1 MNTVSQQYKM
11 KGMLITNHELE
22 VPLDWVS
29 FNKSFNRS
37 SNKSLNKTPD
47 NSSMITLFARE
58 VVDVNRADEE
68 LPLLL
73 FLQGGPGGKSPRPMP
88 GSPSWM
94 EEALKTHRVIL
105 IDQRGTGRSSRIDTN
120 LISKLSAEEGRD
132 YLLKFRADSIV
143 ADCEHLRKTVYGGR
157 LFETLGQSYG
167 GFITLTYLSQAP
179 EGLAACYVTGGLA
192 GLEESAQ
199 EVYQLTYQRVIEKNQ
214 DYYARYPEDAKVM
227 AKIAQCLKNDKVLL
241 PDGDQLTLERFQ
253 SIGILLGMGPGID
266 QVHWLVDEAFACS
279 DKTRLSDV
287 FLEQV
292 MNITSYHEGPLFA
305 VIHESIYGR
314 PNESTSWAAHQLRD
328 QFSEFVASNS
338 PLMLT
343 GEMIYPW
350 MFEQITSLRP
360 FTDAA
365 NSLADYQGYKP
376 LYDLEKLA
384 QNKVPVVAAVYH
396 NDMYVPRELSLK
408 TASQVANMQ
417 IWLTNSYEHDG
428 VRQSTEVFCKLREL
442 MLDQGG
448 PLKSST

>member
-1 MNTVSQQYKM
+1 MNAAKKQYKM
-11 KGMLITNHELE
+11 KGMLITEFELE
-22 VPLDWVS
+22 VPLDWH
-29 FNKSFNRS
+29 S
-37 SNKSLNKTPD
+37 SDRNHNAPIKHRPTISV
-47 NSSMITLFARE
+47 FARE
-58 VVDVNRADEE
+58 VVDVNHASDE

-94 EEALKTHRVIL
+94 AEALKTHRIIL

-120 LISKLSAEEGRD
+120 LIRKMSAEEGRD
-132 YLLKFRADSIV
+132 YLLNFRADSIV
-143 ADCEHLRKTVYGGR
+143 ADCEYLRKTVYGGR

-192 GLEESAQ
+192 GLEEPAQ

-214 DYYARYPEDAKVM
+214 DYYACYPEDTSVM
-227 AKIAQCLKNDKVLL
+227 AKIADCLTNNKVLL

-266 QVHWLVDEAFACS
+266 QVHWLIDEAFAGS
-279 DKTRLSDV
+279 DKTQLSDV

-292 MNITSYHEGPLFA
+292 MNLTTYHEGPLFA
-305 VIHESIYGR
+305 VIHESIYGQ
-314 PNESTSWAAHQLRD
+314 PNKSTAWSAQQLRA
-328 QFSEFVASNS
+328 QFGEFDATHS

-350 MFEQITSLRP
+350 MFEQIASLRP
-360 FTDAA
+360 FAGAA
-365 NSLADYQGYKP
+365 NALAEYQDYAP

-384 QNKVPVVAAVYH
+384 KNKVPVVAAVYQ

-408 TASQVANMQ
+408 TVKQVANTQ

-428 VRQSTEVFCKLREL
+428 VRQSPEVFCKLREL
-442 MLDQGG
+442 LLDQGG
-448 PLKSST
+448 PLKVSK

>member
-1 MNTVSQQYKM
+1 MNAVQKQYQM
-11 KGMLITNHELE
+11 KGMQITEYELD
-22 VPLDWVS
+22 VPLDWTSCDQDSV
-29 FNKSFNRS
+29 NHTAGNIP
-37 SNKSLNKTPD
+37 T
-47 NSSMITLFARE
+47 ITLFARE
-58 VVDVNRADEE
+58 VVDINRTDKE

-94 EEALKTHRVIL
+94 AEALKTHRVIL

-120 LISKLSAEEGRD
+120 LISKLSAEEGCD

-143 ADCEHLRKTVYGGR
+143 ADCEHLRKTVYGRR

-167 GFITLTYLSQAP
+167 GFITLTYLSKAP

-199 EVYQLTYQRVIEKNQ
+199 EVYKLTYQRVIEKNQ
-214 DYYARYPEDAKVM
+214 DYYARYPEDANTM
-227 AKIAQCLKNDKVLL
+227 AKIAQCLTNETVLL

-266 QVHWLVDEAFACS
+266 QVHWLVDEAFAGS

-305 VIHESIYGR
+305 AIHESIYGR
-314 PNESTSWAAHQLRD
+314 PNESTSWAAQQLRG
-328 QFSEFVASNS
+328 QFSEFDAYHS

-350 MFEQITSLRP
+350 MFDQISSLRP
-360 FTDAA
+360 FADAA
-365 NSLADYQGYKP
+365 NALAEYQDYAP

-384 QNKVPVVAAVYH
+384 KNKVPVVAAVYH

-408 TASQVANMQ
+408 TASQVANSQ
-417 IWLTNSYEHDG
+417 VWITNSYEHDG
-428 VRQSTEVFCKLREL
+428 VRQSPEVFCKLREL
-442 MLDQGG
+442 LLDQGG
-448 PLKSST
+448 PLKSEQHA

>member
-1 MNTVSQQYKM
+1 MNAVQKQYQM
-11 KGMLITNHELE
+11 KGMQITEYELD
-22 VPLDWVS
+22 VPLDWTSCDQDSV
-29 FNKSFNRS
+29 NHTTGN
-37 SNKSLNKTPD
+37 TPT
-47 NSSMITLFARE
+47 ITLFARE
-58 VVDVNRADEE
+58 VVDINRADEE

-94 EEALKTHRVIL
+94 AEALKTHRVIL
-105 IDQRGTGRSSRIDTN
+105 IDQRGTGRSSRIDSN

-167 GFITLTYLSQAP
+167 GFITLAYLSQAP

-192 GLEESAQ
+192 GLEESAK

-214 DYYARYPEDAKVM
+214 DYYARYPEDANTM
-227 AKIAQCLKNDKVLL
+227 AKIAQCLTNETVLL

-266 QVHWLVDEAFACS
+266 QVHWLVDEAFAGS

-292 MNITSYHEGPLFA
+292 MNITSYYEGPLFA
-305 VIHESIYGR
+305 AIHESIYGQ
-314 PNESTSWAAHQLRD
+314 PNEKTNWSAQQLRG
-328 QFSEFVASNS
+328 QFSEFDESHS

-350 MFEQITSLRP
+350 MFDQIASLRP
-360 FTDAA
+360 FADAA
-365 NSLADYQGYKP
+365 NALAEYQDYAP

-384 QNKVPVVAAVYH
+384 KNKVPVVAAVYH

-408 TASQVANMQ
+408 TASQVGHSQ
-417 IWLTNSYEHDG
+417 VWITNSYEHDG
-428 VRQSTEVFCKLREL
+428 VRQSPEVFCKLREL
-442 MLDQGG
+442 LLDQGG
-448 PLKSST
+448 PLKS

>member
-1 MNTVSQQYKM
+1 MNTAQQQYKM
-11 KGMLITNHELE
+11 KGMLITEYELE
-22 VPLDWVS
+22 VPLDWRP
-29 FNKSFNRS
+29 FNNSP
-37 SNKSLNKTPD
+37 NKSLNNTPD
-47 NSSMITLFARE
+47 NSPMITLFARE
-58 VVDVNRADEE
+58 VVDVNRADDE

-94 EEALKTHRVIL
+94 AEALKTHRVIL
-105 IDQRGTGRSSRIDTN
+105 IDQRGTGRSSRIDTK
-120 LISKLSAEEGRD
+120 LISQLSAEEGRD

-227 AKIAQCLKNDKVLL
+227 AKIAQCLTDDKVLL

-253 SIGILLGMGPGID
+253 SIGILLGMGAGID
-266 QVHWLVDEAFACS
+266 QLHWLVDEAFAGS
-279 DKTRLSDV
+279 DKNKLSDV

-292 MNITSYHEGPLFA
+292 MNHTSYHEGPLFA
-305 VIHESIYGR
+305 VIHESIYGQA
-314 PNESTSWAAHQLRD
+314 NKKTGWAAQQLRE
-328 QFSEFVASNS
+328 QFDEFDAPHS

-350 MFEQITSLRP
+350 MFEQISSLRS
-360 FTDAA
+360 FAGAA
-365 NSLADYQGYKP
+365 HALADYKDYAP

-408 TASQVANMQ
+408 TAKQVANTQ
-417 IWLTNSYEHDG
+417 VWLTNSYEHDG
-428 VRQSTEVFCKLREL
+428 VRQSPEVFCKLREL
-442 MLDQGG
+442 LLDQGG
-448 PLKSST
+448 PLKA

>member
-1 MNTVSQQYKM
+1 MNAVSQQYKM

-22 VPLDWVS
+22 VPLDWQS
-29 FNKSFNRS
+29 LDKNLDRS
-37 SNKSLNKTPD
+37 PD
-47 NSSMITLFARE
+47 NNPTITLFARE
-58 VVDVNRADEE
+58 VVDINRADEE

-88 GSPSWM
+88 ASVPWM
-94 EEALKTHRVIL
+94 VEALKTHRVIL
-105 IDQRGTGRSSRIDTN
+105 IDQRGTGRSSRIDTS

-143 ADCEHLRKTVYGGR
+143 ADCEHLRKTVYDGR

-167 GFITLTYLSQAP
+167 GFITLAYLSQAP
-179 EGLAACYVTGGLA
+179 EGLASCYVTGGLA

-227 AKIAQCLKNDKVLL
+227 AKITECLTNEKVLL

-266 QVHWLVDEAFACS
+266 QVHWLVDEAFAGS
-279 DKTRLSDV
+279 DTTRLSDV
-287 FLEQV
+287 FLEQI

-314 PNESTSWAAHQLRD
+314 PNESTSWAAQQLRE
-328 QFSEFVASNS
+328 QFSEFDASHS

-350 MFEQITSLRP
+350 MFEEITSLRP
-360 FTDAA
+360 FADAVNA
-365 NSLADYQGYKP
+365 LADYQDYKP
-376 LYDLEKLA
+376 LYDLAKLA
-384 QNKVPVVAAVYH
+384 ENKVPVVAAVYH
-396 NDMYVPRELSLK
+396 NDMYVPRELSLE
-408 TASQVANMQ
+408 TAKQVANTQ
-417 IWLTNSYEHDG
+417 VWLTNSYEHDG
-428 VRQSTEVFCKLREL
+428 VRQSTKVFCKLREL
-442 MLDQGG
+442 LLDQGG
-448 PLKSST
+448 PLKSSK

>member
-1 MNTVSQQYKM
+1 MNAVSQQYKM
-11 KGMLITNHELE
+11 KGMLVTNHELE
-22 VPLDWVS
+22 VPLDWRT
-29 FNKSFNRS
+29 FNNSHKNS
-37 SNKSLNKTPD
+37 SN
-47 NSSMITLFARE
+47 NSPTISLFARE
-58 VVDVNRADEE
+58 VVDINRADEE

-88 GSPSWM
+88 GSPPWM
-94 EEALKTHRVIL
+94 AEALKTHRVIL

-167 GFITLTYLSQAP
+167 GFITLAYLSQAP

-192 GLEESAQ
+192 GLEESAK

-214 DYYARYPEDAKVM
+214 DYYARYPEDEKVM
-227 AKIAQCLKNDKVLL
+227 AKIAQCLTNEKVLL

-266 QVHWLVDEAFACS
+266 QVHWLVDEAFAGS
-279 DKTRLSDV
+279 DKTRLSDT

-314 PNESTSWAAHQLRD
+314 PNESTSWTAQQLRD
-328 QFSEFVASNS
+328 QFSEFDASHS

-350 MFEQITSLRP
+350 MFDQISSLRP
-360 FTDAA
+360 FAEAA
-365 NSLADYQGYKP
+365 NALATYKDYAP

-384 QNKVPVVAAVYH
+384 KNKVPVVAAVYH

-408 TASQVANMQ
+408 TASQVSNTQ
-417 IWLTNSYEHDG
+417 VWVTNSYEHDG
-428 VRQSTEVFCKLREL
+428 VRQSPEVFSKLREL
-442 MLDQGG
+442 LLDQGG
-448 PLKSST
+448 PLKSSN

>member
-1 MNTVSQQYKM
+1 MNAVSQQYKM
-11 KGMLITNHELE
+11 KGMLVTNHELE
-22 VPLDWVS
+22 VPLDWRT
-29 FNKSFNRS
+29 FN
-37 SNKSLNKTPD
+37 
-47 NSSMITLFARE
+47 NSPTISLFARE
-58 VVDVNRADEE
+58 VVDINRADEE

-88 GSPSWM
+88 GSPPWM
-94 EEALKTHRVIL
+94 AEALKTHRVIL

-143 ADCEHLRKTVYGGR
+143 ADCEHLRKTIYGGR

-192 GLEESAQ
+192 GLEESAK

-214 DYYARYPEDAKVM
+214 DYYARYPEDANVI
-227 AKIAQCLKNDKVLL
+227 AKIAQCLTNEKVIL

-266 QVHWLVDEAFACS
+266 QVHWLVDEAFAGS
-279 DKTRLSDV
+279 DKTRLSGV

-305 VIHESIYGR
+305 AIHESIYGR
-314 PNESTSWAAHQLRD
+314 PNESTSWTAQQLRD
-328 QFSEFVASNS
+328 QFSEFDAPHS

-350 MFEQITSLRP
+350 MFDQISSLRP
-360 FTDAA
+360 FAEAA
-365 NSLADYQGYKP
+365 NALATYKDYAP

-384 QNKVPVVAAVYH
+384 KNKVPVVAAVYH

-408 TASQVANMQ
+408 TASQVSNTQ
-417 IWLTNSYEHDG
+417 VWVTNSYEHDG
-428 VRQSTEVFCKLREL
+428 VRQSPEVFSKLREL
-442 MLDQGG
+442 LLDQGG
-448 PLKSST
+448 PLKSSN

>member
-1 MNTVSQQYKM
+1 MNAVQKQYKM
-11 KGMLITNHELE
+11 KGMQITEYELD
-22 VPLDWVS
+22 VPLDWASCDKNSVNHS
-29 FNKSFNRS
+29 AGN
-37 SNKSLNKTPD
+37 TPT
-47 NSSMITLFARE
+47 ITLFARE
-58 VVDVNRADEE
+58 VVDINRADDE

-88 GSPSWM
+88 GSPPWM
-94 EEALKTHRVIL
+94 AEALKTHRVIL
-105 IDQRGTGRSSRIDTN
+105 IDQRGTGRSSRIDSN
-120 LISKLSAEEGRD
+120 LISKLSAEKGRD

-167 GFITLTYLSQAP
+167 GFITLAYLSQAP

-192 GLEESAQ
+192 GLEESAK

-214 DYYARYPEDAKVM
+214 DYYARYPEDANTM
-227 AKIAQCLKNDKVLL
+227 AKIAQCLTNETVRL

-266 QVHWLVDEAFACS
+266 QVHWLVDEAFAGS

-305 VIHESIYGR
+305 AIHESIYGQ
-314 PNESTSWAAHQLRD
+314 PNEQTNWSAQQLRG
-328 QFSEFVASNS
+328 QLSEFDASHS

-350 MFEQITSLRP
+350 MFDQISSLRP
-360 FTDAA
+360 FADAA
-365 NSLADYQGYKP
+365 NALAEYQDYAP

-384 QNKVPVVAAVYH
+384 KNKVPVVAAVYH

-408 TASQVANMQ
+408 TASKVANTQ
-417 IWLTNSYEHDG
+417 VWITNSYEHDG
-428 VRQSTEVFCKLREL
+428 VRQSPEVFCKLREL
-442 MLDQGG
+442 LLDQGG
-448 PLKSST
+448 PLKSEQHA

>member
-1 MNTVSQQYKM
+1 MNVVRQQYKM
-11 KGMLITNHELE
+11 KGMLITNYELE
-22 VPLDWVS
+22 VPLDWAS
-29 FNKSFNRS
+29 FNKSTNNNLS
-37 SNKSLNKTPD
+37 
-47 NSSMITLFARE
+47 ITLFARE

-94 EEALKTHRVIL
+94 VEALKTHRVIL
-105 IDQRGTGRSSRIDTN
+105 IDQRGTGRSSRIDAN
-120 LISKLSAEEGRD
+120 LISQLSAEDGRD

-214 DYYARYPEDAKVM
+214 DYYARYPEDAKIM
-227 AKIAQCLKNDKVLL
+227 AKIAQCLTNETVLL

-266 QVHWLVDEAFACS
+266 QVHWIVDEAFSGS
-279 DKTRLSDV
+279 DKTRLSDA

-292 MNITSYHEGPLFA
+292 MNLTSYHEGPLFA
-305 VIHESIYGR
+305 AIHESIYGQ
-314 PNESTSWAAHQLRD
+314 PHESTNWAAQQLRG
-328 QFSEFVASNS
+328 QWSEFSTPHE

-350 MFEQITSLRP
+350 MFEQIASLRP
-360 FTDAA
+360 FAGAA
-365 NSLADYQGYKP
+365 NALANYRDYAP
-376 LYDLEKLA
+376 LYDLGQLA

-408 TASQVANMQ
+408 TAKQVANTQ

-428 VRQSTEVFCKLREL
+428 VRQSPEVFCKLREL
-442 MLDQGG
+442 LSDQGG
-448 PLKSST
+448 PLKP

>member
-22 VPLDWVS
+22 VPLDWRS
-29 FNKSFNRS
+29 FNKSPKKS
-37 SNKSLNKTPD
+37 SNKGLNENPD
-47 NSSMITLFARE
+47 SSSMITLFARE
-58 VVDVNRADEE
+58 VVDVNRAEDE

-94 EEALKTHRVIL
+94 AEALKTHRVIL

-120 LISKLSAEEGRD
+120 LISKLSAEDGRD

-179 EGLAACYVTGGLA
+179 EGLAACYITGGLA

-214 DYYARYPEDAKVM
+214 DYYACYPEDAKVM

-253 SIGILLGMGPGID
+253 SIGILLGMGSGID
-266 QVHWLVDEAFACS
+266 QLHWLVDEAFAGS
-279 DKTRLSDV
+279 DKNKLSDV

-292 MNITSYHEGPLFA
+292 MNHTSYHEGPLFA

-314 PNESTSWAAHQLRD
+314 PNESTSWAAQQLRD
-328 QFSEFVASNS
+328 QFSEFDASHS

-350 MFEQITSLRP
+350 MFEQTASLRP
-360 FTDAA
+360 FAGAA
-365 NSLADYQGYKP
+365 NALANYQNYKP

-408 TASQVANMQ
+408 TAKQVANTQ
-417 IWLTNSYEHDG
+417 VWLTNSYEHDG

-442 MLDQGG
+442 LLDQGG
-448 PLKSST
+448 PLKS

>member
-1 MNTVSQQYKM
+1 MNAVQKQYKM
-11 KGMLITNHELE
+11 KGMQITEYELG
-22 VPLDWVS
+22 VPLDWASCDQGSV
-29 FNKSFNRS
+29 NHTARNIP
-37 SNKSLNKTPD
+37 T
-47 NSSMITLFARE
+47 ITLFARE
-58 VVDVNRADEE
+58 VVDINRTDKE

-88 GSPSWM
+88 GSPPWM
-94 EEALKTHRVIL
+94 AEALKTHRVIL
-105 IDQRGTGRSSRIDTN
+105 IDQRGTGRSGRIDSN

-167 GFITLTYLSQAP
+167 GFITLAYLSQAP
-179 EGLAACYVTGGLA
+179 EGLAGCYVTGGLA
-192 GLEESAQ
+192 GLEESAK

-214 DYYARYPEDAKVM
+214 DYYARYPEDANTM
-227 AKIAQCLKNDKVLL
+227 AKIAQCLTNDMVLL

-266 QVHWLVDEAFACS
+266 QVHWLVDEAFAGS

-305 VIHESIYGR
+305 AIHESIYGR
-314 PNESTSWAAHQLRD
+314 PNENTSWAAQQLRD
-328 QFSEFVASNS
+328 QFSEFDASNS

-350 MFEQITSLRP
+350 MFDQISSLRP
-360 FTDAA
+360 FADAA
-365 NSLADYQGYKP
+365 NALAEYQDYAP

-384 QNKVPVVAAVYH
+384 KNKVPVVAAVYH

-408 TASQVANMQ
+408 TASQVSNSQ
-417 IWLTNSYEHDG
+417 VWITNSYEHDG
-428 VRQSTEVFCKLREL
+428 VRQSPEVFCKLREL
-442 MLDQGG
+442 LLDQGG
-448 PLKSST
+448 PLKSEQHA

>member
-1 MNTVSQQYKM
+1 MNAVSQQYKM
-11 KGMLITNHELE
+11 KGMLITDHQVD
-22 VPLDWVS
+22 VPLDWRT
-29 FNKSFNRS
+29 FNKSH
-37 SNKSLNKTPD
+37 K
-47 NSSMITLFARE
+47 NSSDNNPTITLFARE
-58 VVDVNRADEE
+58 VVDINRADEE

-94 EEALKTHRVIL
+94 GEALKTHRVIL
-105 IDQRGTGRSSRIDTN
+105 LDQRGTGRSSRIDTN

-167 GFITLTYLSQAP
+167 GFITMAYLSQAP
-179 EGLAACYVTGGLA
+179 EGLAACYVTGGLP
-192 GLEESAQ
+192 GLEESVQ
-199 EVYQLTYQRVIEKNQ
+199 EIYQLTYQRVIEKNQ
-214 DYYARYPEDAKVM
+214 DYYARYPEDVKIM
-227 AKIAQCLKNDKVLL
+227 AKISECLTNEKVLL

-266 QVHWLVDEAFACS
+266 QVHWLVDEAFTGS

-305 VIHESIYGR
+305 AIHECIYGQ
-314 PNESTSWAAHQLRD
+314 PSKSTSWAAQQLRD
-328 QFSEFVASNS
+328 QFGAFNAPHA

-350 MFEQITSLRP
+350 MFEQISSLRP
-360 FTDAA
+360 FAGAA
-365 NSLADYQGYKP
+365 NALAEYQDYAP
-376 LYDLEKLA
+376 LYDLAKLA
-384 QNKVPVVAAVYH
+384 KNKVPVVAAVYH

-408 TASQVANMQ
+408 TAEQVANTQ
-417 IWLTNSYEHDG
+417 VWITNSYEHDG

-442 MLDQGG
+442 LLDQGG
-448 PLKSST
+448 PLKSK

>member
-22 VPLDWVS
+22 VPLDWRS
-29 FNKSFNRS
+29 FNKSFN
-37 SNKSLNKTPD
+37 KSLNKNPD
-47 NSSMITLFARE
+47 NNSTITLFARE
-58 VVDVNRADEE
+58 VVDVKRADDE

-94 EEALKTHRVIL
+94 VEALKTHRVIL

-143 ADCEHLRKTVYGGR
+143 ADCEHLRKTIYGGR

-167 GFITLTYLSQAP
+167 GFITLAYLSQAP
-179 EGLAACYVTGGLA
+179 EGLAACYITGGLA
-192 GLEESAQ
+192 GLDESAQ

-227 AKIAQCLKNDKVLL
+227 AKIAQCLTNEKVLL

-266 QVHWLVDEAFACS
+266 QVHWLVDEAFAGS

-305 VIHESIYGR
+305 AIHESIYGR
-314 PNESTSWAAHQLRD
+314 PNESTSWAAQQLRD
-328 QFSEFVASNS
+328 QFSEFDVSHS
-338 PLMLT
+338 PLILT

-360 FTDAA
+360 FADAA
-365 NSLADYQGYKP
+365 NSLADYQDYKP
-376 LYDLEKLA
+376 LYDLAKLA
-384 QNKVPVVAAVYH
+384 ENKVPIVAAVYH

-408 TASQVANMQ
+408 TAKQVANTQ
-417 IWLTNSYEHDG
+417 VWLTNSYEHDG

-442 MLDQGG
+442 LLDQGG
-448 PLKSST
+448 PLKSSK

>member
-1 MNTVSQQYKM
+1 MNAVSQEYKM
-11 KGMLITNHELE
+11 KGMLVTNHELE
-22 VPLDWVS
+22 VPLDWRPA
-29 FNKSFNRS
+29 NKH
-37 SNKSLNKTPD
+37 SNENID

-58 VVDVNRADEE
+58 VVDINRADDE

-88 GSPSWM
+88 SSPPWM
-94 EEALKTHRVIL
+94 AEALKTHRIIL

-143 ADCEHLRKTVYGGR
+143 ADCEYLRKTIYGGR

-179 EGLAACYVTGGLA
+179 EGLAACYITGGLA

-214 DYYARYPEDAKVM
+214 VYYARYPEDAKVM
-227 AKIAQCLKNDKVLL
+227 AKIAKCLTDEKIFL

-266 QVHWLVDEAFACS
+266 QVHWLVDEAFAGS

-314 PNESTSWAAHQLRD
+314 PNESTSWAAQQLRE
-328 QFSEFVASNS
+328 QFSELDKPHS

-350 MFEQITSLRP
+350 MFEQITSLRS
-360 FTDAA
+360 FAEAA
-365 NSLADYQGYKP
+365 NALAGYQDYAP
-376 LYDLEKLA
+376 LYDLAKLA
-384 QNKVPVVAAVYH
+384 ENKVPVVAAVYH

-408 TASQVANMQ
+408 TAQQVANTQ
-417 IWLTNSYEHDG
+417 VWLTNSYEHDG
-428 VRQSTEVFCKLREL
+428 VRQSPEVFCKLREL
-442 MLDQGG
+442 LLDQGG
-448 PLKSST
+448 PLKSPNQA

>member
-11 KGMLITNHELE
+11 KGMLVTNHELE
-22 VPLDWVS
+22 VPLDW
-29 FNKSFNRS
+29 KDPDNRS
-37 SNKSLNKTPD
+37 T
-47 NSSMITLFARE
+47 ITLFARE
-58 VVDVNRADEE
+58 VVDINRADEE

-88 GSPSWM
+88 GSPPWIP
-94 EEALKTHRVIL
+94 EALKTHRVIL

-167 GFITLTYLSQAP
+167 GFITLAYLSQAP

-192 GLEESAQ
+192 GLDESAQ

-214 DYYARYPEDAKVM
+214 DYYARYPEDAKIM
-227 AKIAQCLKNDKVLL
+227 AKIAQCLTNEKVLL

-266 QVHWLVDEAFACS
+266 QVHWLVDEAFVGS
-279 DKTRLSDV
+279 DKSRLSDV

-305 VIHESIYGR
+305 AIHECIYGQ
-314 PNESTSWAAHQLRD
+314 PNKSTSWAAQLIRG
-328 QFSEFVASNS
+328 EFCEFDASHS
-338 PLMLT
+338 PFMLT

-350 MFEQITSLRP
+350 MFEQISSLRP
-360 FTDAA
+360 FADAA
-365 NSLADYQGYKP
+365 NALAEYQDYAP
-376 LYDLEKLA
+376 LYDLDQLA
-384 QNKVPVVAAVYH
+384 KNKVPVVAAVYQ

-408 TASQVANMQ
+408 TAKQVANTQ
-417 IWLTNSYEHDG
+417 VWLTNSYEHDG

-442 MLDQGG
+442 LLDQGG
-448 PLKSST
+448 PLKTST

>member
-22 VPLDWVS
+22 VPLDWRS
-29 FNKSFNRS
+29 FNKSPKKS
-37 SNKSLNKTPD
+37 SNKGLNENPD
-47 NSSMITLFARE
+47 SSSMITLFARE
-58 VVDVNRADEE
+58 VVDVNRADDE

-94 EEALKTHRVIL
+94 VEALKTHRVIL

-120 LISKLSAEEGRD
+120 LISKLSAEDGRD

-214 DYYARYPEDAKVM
+214 DYYACYPEDAKVM
-227 AKIAQCLKNDKVLL
+227 AKIAQCLTNEKVLL

-266 QVHWLVDEAFACS
+266 QLHWLVDEAFAGS
-279 DKTRLSDV
+279 DKNKLSDV

-292 MNITSYHEGPLFA
+292 MNHTSYHEGPLFA

-314 PNESTSWAAHQLRD
+314 PNESTSWAAQQLRD
-328 QFSEFVASNS
+328 QFSEFDASHS

-360 FTDAA
+360 FADAA
-365 NSLADYQGYKP
+365 NSLADYQDYVP

-408 TASQVANMQ
+408 TAKQVANTQ
-417 IWLTNSYEHDG
+417 VWLTNSYEHDG

-442 MLDQGG
+442 LLDQGG
-448 PLKSST
+448 PLKS

>member
-1 MNTVSQQYKM
+1 MNAVQKQYKM
-11 KGMLITNHELE
+11 KGMQITEYELD
-22 VPLDWVS
+22 VPLDWASCDKNSVNHS
-29 FNKSFNRS
+29 AGN
-37 SNKSLNKTPD
+37 TPT
-47 NSSMITLFARE
+47 ITLFARE
-58 VVDVNRADEE
+58 VVDINRADDE

-88 GSPSWM
+88 GSPPWM
-94 EEALKTHRVIL
+94 AEALKTHRVIL

-120 LISKLSAEEGRD
+120 LISKLSAEDGRD

-167 GFITLTYLSQAP
+167 GFITLTYLSNAP

-192 GLEESAQ
+192 GLEESAK
-199 EVYQLTYQRVIEKNQ
+199 EVYQLTYQRVIEKSQ
-214 DYYARYPEDAKVM
+214 DYYARYPEDEKVM
-227 AKIAQCLKNDKVLL
+227 AKIAQCLTNEKVIL
-241 PDGDQLTLERFQ
+241 PDGDHLTLERFQ

-266 QVHWLVDEAFACS
+266 QVHWLVDEAFAGS

-305 VIHESIYGR
+305 AIHESIYGR
-314 PNESTSWAAHQLRD
+314 PNESTSWAAQQLRD
-328 QFSEFVASNS
+328 QFSEFVASHS

-350 MFEQITSLRP
+350 MFDQISSLRP
-360 FTDAA
+360 FAEAA
-365 NSLADYQGYKP
+365 NALATYKDYAP

-384 QNKVPVVAAVYH
+384 KNKVPVVAAVYH

-408 TASQVANMQ
+408 TASQVANTQ
-417 IWLTNSYEHDG
+417 VWITNSYEHDG
-428 VRQSTEVFCKLREL
+428 VRQSPEVFCKLHEL
-442 MLDQGG
+442 LLDQGG
-448 PLKSST
+448 PLKNSK

>member
-1 MNTVSQQYKM
+1 MNVVQQQYKM
-11 KGMLITNHELE
+11 KGMLITNYELE
-22 VPLDWVS
+22 VPLDWSS
-29 FNKSFNRS
+29 FNKSTN
-37 SNKSLNKTPD
+37 
-47 NSSMITLFARE
+47 NSPSIMLFARE
-58 VVDVNRADEE
+58 VVDVNRVDEE

-94 EEALKTHRVIL
+94 VEALKTHRVIL

-120 LISKLSAEEGRD
+120 LISQLSAEDGRD

-214 DYYARYPEDAKVM
+214 DYYARYPEDAKIM
-227 AKIAQCLKNDKVLL
+227 AKIAQCLTHETVLL

-266 QVHWLVDEAFACS
+266 QVHWLVDEAFSGS
-279 DKTRLSDV
+279 DKTRLSDA

-292 MNITSYHEGPLFA
+292 MNLTSYHEGPLFA
-305 VIHESIYGR
+305 AIHESIYGQ
-314 PNESTSWAAHQLRD
+314 PNKSTNWAAQQLRG
-328 QFSEFVASNS
+328 QWSEFSTPHE

-350 MFEQITSLRP
+350 MFEQIASLRP
-360 FTDAA
+360 FAGAA
-365 NSLADYQGYKP
+365 NALADYKDYAP
-376 LYDLEKLA
+376 LYDLEKLSK
-384 QNKVPVVAAVYH
+384 NKVPVVAAVYH

-408 TASQVANMQ
+408 TAKQVANTQ

-428 VRQSTEVFCKLREL
+428 VRQSPEVFCKLREL
-442 MLDQGG
+442 LLDQGG
-448 PLKSST
+448 PLNA